1 MNATSSSES
10 VLLHTASAD
19 DTAPIKVSQY
29 GPGYAPQ
36 TLSSITLETAVGMIR
51 VSSALGVET
60 ACAHEAYATALKAHG
75 NHKTAHS
82 DPGYQGAKKQLPGFT
97 PSGEFSYRKDEFL
110 VRYSGLLC
118 YDLDGLD
125 DVARIKAVAES
136 DSFCVMAYVSPSGYG
151 VKLFLR
157 WTDPHHDGHK
167 RAWDKGRRHVESVY
181 GVTITD
187 RAGRDLSRLCLL
199 AYDPDV
205 YFNPAASLVR
215 VTAEPVREPLAKSA
229 PAPEP
234 ESDEE
239 AQILSALGYLDPDA
253 SYEKWVG
260 VGMALR
266 HWNPDRGYV
275 FWNHWSAR
283 GDKYKESQLRG
294 KWESFATE
302 HGNPVTLGSLFH
314 MAKEQGWTGS
324 PAAKDDQ
331 FEAEEWPDPD
341 DIDAIPLPAFP
352 LDGFPADVRD
362 MCQAVAETSQVPV
375 ELPAGLAL
383 AVAATCA
390 AKACQVAV
398 GDTHIESVNLY
409 CVTLMD
415 TGERKSTVFKEMR
428 SPIDL
433 IEAETVEARQE
444 EIAEAVSLRKTRE
457 ARIAEMRRK
466 AGRARPP
473 EMGKYER
480 DIREMEAA
488 LPVVPVQL
496 QLTCG
501 DVTPE
506 HLAQLMARQGGR
518 IAQFD
523 PECGSLINMLNG
535 QYSKDGA
542 STCDIYLKAY
552 SGDPIRVGRVSR
564 EMVDLDSPALTLAV
578 TGQPAHIRQINNI
591 DMLRDRGLLGRI
603 LWLMPPSRVGTRTYT
618 AAKIDERIR
627 AAYRQRVKAMYRG
640 LGNPPV
646 VLTIGGEALACWS
659 SYHDRTERE
668 LAPGGALH
676 DMRDWAVRRAGH
688 VARIAGVLHLMA
700 GWEGGAISP
709 ETVSS
714 AVAMVEAFTQHA
726 RRVYRHIDSSPK
738 TLLGAIVAWIREQ
751 GQPMFGSNEL
761 YKALRSWRAAGV
773 LKCNDDLRPS
783 LDELARRNYIR
794 PICREHAGAGRP
806 PAGSYQVNPKVLMP
820 FSGISG
826 RSI

>member
-1 MNATSSSES
+1 MNAITLAEPHFTHAPGADSA
-10 VLLHTASAD
+10 AS
-19 DTAPIKVSQY
+19 IVVSLY

-36 TLSSITLETAVGMIR
+36 PLSHISLETAAGMIR
-51 VSSALGVET
+51 APSALQAET
-60 ACAHEAYATALKAHG
+60 ENARTAYATALKIRG
-75 NHKTAHS
+75 GHKNAHS
-82 DPGYQGAKKQLPGFT
+82 NPQYQGAKKQLPGFT

-118 YDLDGLD
+118 YDLDGRD
-125 DVARIKAVAES
+125 DVARIKDAAKS
-136 DSFCVMAYVSPSGYG
+136 DPCCVLAYVSPSGYG

-157 WTDPHHDGHK
+157 WADARHEGHK
-167 RAWDKGRRHVESVY
+167 PAWDKGRRHVESVY

-187 RAGRDLSRLCLL
+187 SAGRDLSRLCLL
-199 AYDPDV
+199 AYDPGV
-205 YFNPAASLVR
+205 HFNPAASLLEVP
-215 VTAEPVREPLAKSA
+215 AEPAREPPANR
-229 PAPEP
+229 APEPVP

-253 SYEKWVG
+253 DYESWVR
-260 VGMALR
+260 VGLALR
-266 HWNPDRGYV
+266 QWNAERGFV

-294 KWESFATE
+294 KWKSFAAE
-302 HGNPVTLGSLFH
+302 HGNPVTLGTLFH
-314 MAKEQGWTGS
+314 LAGENGWTRTGTS
-324 PAAKDDQ
+324 EVSVG
-331 FEAEEWPDPD
+331 EAGEWPAPD
-341 DIDAIPLPAFP
+341 DIDAIPLPEFP

-362 MCQAVAETSQVPV
+362 ICQAVAETSQVPV
-375 ELPAGLAL
+375 ELPASLAL
-383 AVAATCA
+383 AVTATCG

-398 GDTHIESVNLY
+398 GDTHVEPVNLY
-409 CVTLMD
+409 CVSLMD

-433 IEAETVEARQE
+433 IEAETVEARRE
-444 EIAEAVSLRKTRE
+444 EIAEAASLRRTRE
-457 ARIAEMRRK
+457 AKIAEMRRK
-466 AGRARPP
+466 AARARPP
-473 EMGKYER
+473 EMGKHER

-578 TGQPAHIRQINNI
+578 TGQPAHLRQIKDI
-591 DMLRDRGLLGRI
+591 DLLRDRGLLGRI

-618 AAKIDERIR
+618 GTKVDERIR
-627 AAYRQRVKAMYRG
+627 AAYRQRVRAMYRG
-640 LGNPPV
+640 VMNPPV
-646 VLTIGGEALACWS
+646 VIAIGGEALACWS
-659 SYHDRTERE
+659 AFYNRTEKE
-668 LAPGGALH
+668 LAPGSALH
-676 DMRDWAVRRAGH
+676 DMRDWAGRRAGH

-738 TLLGAIVAWIREQ
+738 TLLGAIVAWICEQ

-783 LDELARRNYIR
+783 LDELARRNYIK
-794 PICREHAGAGRP
+794 PICRAHAGAGRP

-820 FSGISG
+820 FSGNNG

>member
-1 MNATSSSES
+1 MNATTLSDSR
-10 VLLHTASAD
+10 VTHTPCEDSAAS
-19 DTAPIKVSQY
+19 IKVSMF
-29 GPGYAPQ
+29 GRDFAPQ
-36 TLSSITLETAVGMIR
+36 LVSTVTLEVAAGLVKVPDALQAATE
-51 VSSALGVET
+51 SART
-60 ACAHEAYATALKAHG
+60 AYATALKIHG
-75 NHKTAHS
+75 DHKKAHS
-82 DPGYQGAKKQLPGFT
+82 DPNYTGAKMQLPGFT
-97 PSGEFSYRKDEFL
+97 PSGEFSYRKDECL

-125 DVARIKAVAES
+125 DVARIKAVARV
-136 DSFCVMAYVSPSGYG
+136 DAFCVMAYTSPSGYG

-157 WTDPHHDGHK
+157 WADPRPGDHK
-167 RAWDKGRRHVESVY
+167 HAWDVGKQHVEAVY

-187 RAGRDLSRLCLL
+187 TAGRDLSRLCLL

-205 YFNPAASLVR
+205 YYNPSAALITMTTMPAREPPANSAL
-215 VTAEPVREPLAKSA
+215 EPV
-229 PAPEP
+229 P

-239 AQILSALGYLDPDA
+239 VQILSALGYLDPDA
-253 SYEKWVG
+253 SYEDWIR

-266 HWNPDRGYV
+266 QWDAERG
-275 FWNHWSAR
+275 FILWNHWSAR
-283 GDKYKESQLRG
+283 GAKYRKDVMRG
-294 KWESFATE
+294 KWESFAAE
-302 HGNPVTLGSLFH
+302 HGKPVTLGTLFH
-314 MAKEQGWTGS
+314 LAGERGWVRSAPSDVYVGE
-324 PAAKDDQ
+324 DD
-331 FEAEEWPDPD
+331 EWPDLD

-352 LDGFPADVRD
+352 LDGFPADLRD
-362 MCQAVAETSQVPV
+362 MCEAVAASSQVPV

-383 AVAATCA
+383 AVAATCG
-390 AKACQVAV
+390 AKGCLVAV
-398 GDTHIESVNLY
+398 GDTHVEPVNLY

-415 TGERKSTVFKEMR
+415 TGERKSTVFAEMR
-428 SPIDL
+428 KPIDL
-433 IEAETVEARQE
+433 IEAEIAEARHA

-466 AGRARPP
+466 AGRARSP
-473 EMGKYER
+473 ELGKHER
-480 DIREMEAA
+480 EIREMEAT
-488 LPVVPVQL
+488 LPVVPAQPQL
-496 QLTCG
+496 SCG

-506 HLAQLMARQGGR
+506 HLAQLLARQGGR

-564 EMVDLDSPALTLAV
+564 DTVDLDSPALTLAI
-578 TGQPAHIRQINNI
+578 TGQPAHIRQIKNI

-618 AAKIDERIR
+618 AAKIDEWVR
-627 AAYRQRVKAMYRG
+627 AAYRQRVRAIYRG
-640 LGNPPV
+640 VVNPPIMFA
-646 VLTIGGEALACWS
+646 IGGEALACWS

-668 LAPGGALH
+668 LAPGGTLY

-688 VARIAGVLHLMA
+688 AARIAGVLHLMA

-751 GQPMFGSNEL
+751 GQPMFSSNDL

-773 LKCNDDLRPS
+773 LKSNADLRPS

-794 PICREHAGAGRP
+794 AICRTHAGAGRP

-820 FSGISG
+820 FGGKSGG
-826 RSI
+826 SI